1 MKSWVSADKQLS
13 FYSLGTENLVSHDRN
28 DRQPDTSE
36 IWFLSIKRYKNQELR
51 KESFIQLYLLQKTK
65 EIAILMCQN
74 REENLFLSV
83 KINQQTDCK
92 LQKEENYVFSDL
104 FDIFKNYLAKVCL
117 IAKVQTLDLS
127 LKSP

>member
-1 MKSWVSADKQLS
+1 
-13 FYSLGTENLVSHDRN
+13 
-28 DRQPDTSE
+28 
-36 IWFLSIKRYKNQELR
+36 
-51 KESFIQLYLLQKTK
+51 
-65 EIAILMCQN
+65 MCQK

-83 KINQQTDCK
+83 KINQQTDYK

-104 FDIFKNYLAKVCL
+104 FDIFKNCLAKVSL

>member
-1 MKSWVSADKQLS
+1 
-13 FYSLGTENLVSHDRN
+13 
-28 DRQPDTSE
+28 
-36 IWFLSIKRYKNQELR
+36 
-51 KESFIQLYLLQKTK
+51 
-65 EIAILMCQN
+65 MCQK

-104 FDIFKNYLAKVCL
+104 FDIFKNYLAKVSL